1 MMKTKFMK
9 KIVAISLV
17 SVGILTLV
25 ACSSAS
31 SDKSSSES
39 VKVGILQYMEHESLT
54 AAREGFVAELE
65 ANGYKEGEKLVL
77 DYQNAQGDQAN
88 LQTISEQ
95 LIDGNDIV
103 LAIATPAAQSLA
115 TVSTETP
122 ILFTAVTDPL
132 SADLVESI
140 EKPGGLLTGTS
151 DQAPIDKQ
159 VELLGQAV
167 PDAKTVGIL
176 YTTSERNSEVQVEQ
190 AKELFEKA
198 GYKVVVKG
206 ITSTNE
212 VQDAT
217 TSLMK
222 DVDAIFVPTDN
233 TIASTMTL
241 IGELSVEHQIPV
253 IGGSTDMVDEGGLLT
268 YGLGVHQLLPVPR
281 PDLVVYGTTLIGII
295 LIFMGCDIFSKPT
308 KEMQLLENDERNIAI
323 TNASLANAY
332 KVTLTL
338 LVLVLFALVFM
349 GYMSKVV
356 FFSIAGVIAI
366 GQITWV
372 ITARYLDKNTS

>member
-1 MMKTKFMK
+1 MYYKLVK
-9 KIVAISLV
+9 KLATISVASMGL
-17 SVGILTLV
+17 LTLA
-25 ACSSAS
+25 ACSSSSEQAS
-31 SDKSSSES
+31 SDV
-39 VKVGILQYMEHESLT
+39 VKVGVLQYMEHESLT

-103 LAIATPAAQSLA
+103 LAIATPSVQSLA
-115 TVSTETP
+115 TVSNETP
-122 ILFTAVTDPL
+122 IVFTAVTDPL
-132 SADLVESI
+132 SAGLVESI

-190 AKELFEKA
+190 AKELLEKA

-206 ITSTNE
+206 ITSSNE

-222 DVDAIFVPTDN
+222 DVDALFIPTDN
-233 TIASTMTL
+233 TVASTMTM
-241 IGELSVEHQIPV
+241 IGELSVEHKVPV

-268 YGLGVHQLLPVPR
+268 YGTNYEALGRQTAKMAIKIIEGANVSETAVEYPETVSLHVNEEMAQKL
-281 PDLVVYGTTLIGII
+281 GI
-295 LIFMGCDIFSKPT
+295 DTSK
-308 KEMQLLENDERNIAI
+308 
-323 TNASLANAY
+323 LA
-332 KVTLTL
+332 V
-338 LVLVLFALVFM
+338 
-349 GYMSKVV
+349 SE
-356 FFSIAGVIAI
+356 
-366 GQITWV
+366 
-372 ITARYLDKNTS
+372 

>member
-1 MMKTKFMK
+1 MYYKLVK
-9 KIVAISLV
+9 KLATISVASMGL
-17 SVGILTLV
+17 LTLA
-25 ACSSAS
+25 ACSSSSEQAS
-31 SDKSSSES
+31 SDV
-39 VKVGILQYMEHESLT
+39 VKVGVLQYMEHESLT

-103 LAIATPAAQSLA
+103 LAIATPSAQSLA

-122 ILFTAVTDPL
+122 IVFTAVTDPL

-159 VELLGQAV
+159 VELLGQAI
-167 PDAKTVGIL
+167 PAAKTVGIL

-190 AKELFEKA
+190 AKELLEKA

-206 ITSTNE
+206 ITSSNE

-222 DVDAIFVPTDN
+222 DVDALFIPTDN
-233 TIASTMTL
+233 TVASTMTM
-241 IGELSVEHQIPV
+241 IGELSVEHKVPV

-268 YGLGVHQLLPVPR
+268 YGTNYEALGRQTAKMAIKIIEGANVSETAVEYPETVSLHVNEEIAQKL
-281 PDLVVYGTTLIGII
+281 GI
-295 LIFMGCDIFSKPT
+295 DTSK
-308 KEMQLLENDERNIAI
+308 
-323 TNASLANAY
+323 LA
-332 KVTLTL
+332 V
-338 LVLVLFALVFM
+338 
-349 GYMSKVV
+349 SE
-356 FFSIAGVIAI
+356 
-366 GQITWV
+366 
-372 ITARYLDKNTS
+372 

>member
-1 MMKTKFMK
+1 MYYKLVK
-9 KIVAISLV
+9 KLATISVASMGL
-17 SVGILTLV
+17 LTLA
-25 ACSSAS
+25 ACSSSSEQAS
-31 SDKSSSES
+31 SDV
-39 VKVGILQYMEHESLT
+39 VKVGVLQYMEHESLT
-54 AAREGFVAELE
+54 AAREGFVAELA

-103 LAIATPAAQSLA
+103 LAIATPSAQSLA

-122 ILFTAVTDPL
+122 IVFTAVTDPL

-190 AKELFEKA
+190 AKELLEKA

-206 ITSTNE
+206 ITSSNE
-212 VQDAT
+212 VQDAA

-222 DVDAIFVPTDN
+222 DVDALFIPTDN
-233 TIASTMTL
+233 TVASTMTM
-241 IGELSVEHQIPV
+241 IGELSVEHKVPV

-268 YGLGVHQLLPVPR
+268 YGTNYEALGRQTAKMAIKIIEGANVSETAVEYPETVSLHVNEEMAQKL
-281 PDLVVYGTTLIGII
+281 GI
-295 LIFMGCDIFSKPT
+295 DTSK
-308 KEMQLLENDERNIAI
+308 
-323 TNASLANAY
+323 LA
-332 KVTLTL
+332 V
-338 LVLVLFALVFM
+338 
-349 GYMSKVV
+349 SE
-356 FFSIAGVIAI
+356 
-366 GQITWV
+366 
-372 ITARYLDKNTS
+372 

>member
-1 MMKTKFMK
+1 MYYKLVK
-9 KIVAISLV
+9 KLATISVASMGL
-17 SVGILTLV
+17 LTLA
-25 ACSSAS
+25 ACSSSSEQAS
-31 SDKSSSES
+31 SDV
-39 VKVGILQYMEHESLT
+39 VKVGVLQYMEHESLT

-88 LQTISEQ
+88 LQTISEK

-103 LAIATPAAQSLA
+103 LAIATPSAQSLA

-122 ILFTAVTDPL
+122 IVFTAVTDPL

-190 AKELFEKA
+190 AKELLEKA

-206 ITSTNE
+206 ITSSNE

-222 DVDAIFVPTDN
+222 DVDALFIPTDN
-233 TIASTMTL
+233 TVASTMTM
-241 IGELSVEHQIPV
+241 IGELSVEHKVPV

-268 YGLGVHQLLPVPR
+268 YGTNYEALGRQTAKMAIKIIEGANVSETAVEYPETVSLHVNEEMAQKL
-281 PDLVVYGTTLIGII
+281 GI
-295 LIFMGCDIFSKPT
+295 DTSK
-308 KEMQLLENDERNIAI
+308 
-323 TNASLANAY
+323 LA
-332 KVTLTL
+332 V
-338 LVLVLFALVFM
+338 
-349 GYMSKVV
+349 SE
-356 FFSIAGVIAI
+356 
-366 GQITWV
+366 
-372 ITARYLDKNTS
+372 

>member
-1 MMKTKFMK
+1 MYYKLVK
-9 KIVAISLV
+9 KLATISVASMGL
-17 SVGILTLV
+17 LTLA
-25 ACSSAS
+25 ACSSSSEQAS
-31 SDKSSSES
+31 SDV
-39 VKVGILQYMEHESLT
+39 VKVGVLQYMEHESLT
-54 AAREGFVAELE
+54 AAREGFVAELA

-103 LAIATPAAQSLA
+103 LAIATPSAQSLA

-122 ILFTAVTDPL
+122 IVFTAVTDPL

-190 AKELFEKA
+190 AKELLEKA

-206 ITSTNE
+206 ITSSNE

-222 DVDAIFVPTDN
+222 DVDVLFIPTDN
-233 TIASTMTL
+233 TVASTMTM
-241 IGELSVEHQIPV
+241 IGELSVEHKVPV

-268 YGLGVHQLLPVPR
+268 YGTNYEALGRQTAKMAIKIIEGANVSETAVEYPETVSLHVNEEMAQKL
-281 PDLVVYGTTLIGII
+281 GI
-295 LIFMGCDIFSKPT
+295 DTSK
-308 KEMQLLENDERNIAI
+308 
-323 TNASLANAY
+323 LA
-332 KVTLTL
+332 V
-338 LVLVLFALVFM
+338 
-349 GYMSKVV
+349 SE
-356 FFSIAGVIAI
+356 
-366 GQITWV
+366 
-372 ITARYLDKNTS
+372 

>member
-1 MMKTKFMK
+1 MYYKLVK
-9 KIVAISLV
+9 KLATISVASMGL
-17 SVGILTLV
+17 LTLA
-25 ACSSAS
+25 ACSSSSEQAS
-31 SDKSSSES
+31 SDV
-39 VKVGILQYMEHESLT
+39 VKVGVLQYMEHESLT

-95 LIDGNDIV
+95 LIDGSDIV
-103 LAIATPAAQSLA
+103 LAIATPSAQSLA

-122 ILFTAVTDPL
+122 IVFTAVTDPL

-167 PDAKTVGIL
+167 PNAKTVGIL

-190 AKELFEKA
+190 AKELLEKA

-222 DVDAIFVPTDN
+222 DVDALFIPTDN
-233 TIASTMTL
+233 TVASTMTM
-241 IGELSVEHQIPV
+241 IGELSVEHKVPV

-268 YGLGVHQLLPVPR
+268 YGTNYEALGRQTAKMAIKIIEGANVSETAVEYPETVSLHVNEEMAQKL
-281 PDLVVYGTTLIGII
+281 GI
-295 LIFMGCDIFSKPT
+295 DTSK
-308 KEMQLLENDERNIAI
+308 
-323 TNASLANAY
+323 LA
-332 KVTLTL
+332 V
-338 LVLVLFALVFM
+338 
-349 GYMSKVV
+349 SE
-356 FFSIAGVIAI
+356 
-366 GQITWV
+366 
-372 ITARYLDKNTS
+372 

>member
-1 MMKTKFMK
+1 MYYKLVK
-9 KIVAISLV
+9 KLATISVASMGL
-17 SVGILTLV
+17 LTLA
-25 ACSSAS
+25 ACSSSSEQAS
-31 SDKSSSES
+31 SDV
-39 VKVGILQYMEHESLT
+39 VKVGVLQYMEHESLT

-65 ANGYKEGEKLVL
+65 ANGYKEGEKVVL

-103 LAIATPAAQSLA
+103 LAIATPSAQSLA

-122 ILFTAVTDPL
+122 IVFTAVTDPL

-190 AKELFEKA
+190 AKELLEKA

-206 ITSTNE
+206 ITSSNE

-222 DVDAIFVPTDN
+222 DVDALFIPTDN
-233 TIASTMTL
+233 TVASTMTM
-241 IGELSVEHQIPV
+241 IGELSVEHKVPV

-268 YGLGVHQLLPVPR
+268 YGTNYEALGRQTAKMAIKIIEGANVSETAVEYPETVSLHVNEEMAQKL
-281 PDLVVYGTTLIGII
+281 GI
-295 LIFMGCDIFSKPT
+295 DTSK
-308 KEMQLLENDERNIAI
+308 
-323 TNASLANAY
+323 LA
-332 KVTLTL
+332 V
-338 LVLVLFALVFM
+338 
-349 GYMSKVV
+349 SE
-356 FFSIAGVIAI
+356 
-366 GQITWV
+366 
-372 ITARYLDKNTS
+372 

>member
-1 MMKTKFMK
+1 MYYKLVK
-9 KIVAISLV
+9 KLATISVASMGL
-17 SVGILTLV
+17 LTLA
-25 ACSSAS
+25 ACSSSSEQAS
-31 SDKSSSES
+31 SDV
-39 VKVGILQYMEHESLT
+39 VKVGVLQYMEHESLT

-77 DYQNAQGDQAN
+77 DYKNAQGDQAN

-103 LAIATPAAQSLA
+103 LAIATPSAQSLA

-122 ILFTAVTDPL
+122 IVFTAVTDPL

-190 AKELFEKA
+190 AKELLEKA

-206 ITSTNE
+206 ITSSNE

-222 DVDAIFVPTDN
+222 DVDALFIPTDN
-233 TIASTMTL
+233 TVASTMTM
-241 IGELSVEHQIPV
+241 IGELSVEHKVPV

-268 YGLGVHQLLPVPR
+268 YGTNYEALGRQTAKMAIKIIEGANVSETAVEYPETVSLHVNEEMAQKL
-281 PDLVVYGTTLIGII
+281 GI
-295 LIFMGCDIFSKPT
+295 DTSK
-308 KEMQLLENDERNIAI
+308 
-323 TNASLANAY
+323 LA
-332 KVTLTL
+332 V
-338 LVLVLFALVFM
+338 
-349 GYMSKVV
+349 SE
-356 FFSIAGVIAI
+356 
-366 GQITWV
+366 
-372 ITARYLDKNTS
+372 

>member
-1 MMKTKFMK
+1 MYYKLVK
-9 KIVAISLV
+9 KLATISVASMGL
-17 SVGILTLV
+17 LTLA
-25 ACSSAS
+25 ACSSSSEQAS
-31 SDKSSSES
+31 SDV
-39 VKVGILQYMEHESLT
+39 VKVGVLQYMEHESLT

-103 LAIATPAAQSLA
+103 LAIATPSAQSLA

-122 ILFTAVTDPL
+122 IVFTAVTDPL

-190 AKELFEKA
+190 AKELLEKA

-206 ITSTNE
+206 ITSSNE

-222 DVDAIFVPTDN
+222 DVDALFIPTDN
-233 TIASTMTL
+233 TVASTMTM
-241 IGELSVEHQIPV
+241 IGELSVEHKVPV
-253 IGGSTDMVDEGGLLT
+253 ISGSTDMVDEGGLLT
-268 YGLGVHQLLPVPR
+268 YGTNYEALGRQTAKMAIKIIEGANVSETAVEYPETVSLHVNEEMAQKL
-281 PDLVVYGTTLIGII
+281 GI
-295 LIFMGCDIFSKPT
+295 DTSK
-308 KEMQLLENDERNIAI
+308 
-323 TNASLANAY
+323 LA
-332 KVTLTL
+332 V
-338 LVLVLFALVFM
+338 
-349 GYMSKVV
+349 SE
-356 FFSIAGVIAI
+356 
-366 GQITWV
+366 
-372 ITARYLDKNTS
+372 

>member
-1 MMKTKFMK
+1 MYHKLVK
-9 KIVAISLV
+9 KLATISLA
-17 SVGILTLV
+17 SISALTLA
-25 ACSSAS
+25 ACSSS
-31 SDKSSSES
+31 SDQASTET
-39 VKVGILQYMEHESLT
+39 VKVGVLQYMEHESLT
-54 AAREGFVAELE
+54 AVREGFVAELE

-95 LIDGNDIV
+95 LIGGNDLV
-103 LAIATPAAQSLA
+103 LAIATPSAQSLA

-122 ILFTAVTDPL
+122 VLFTAVTDPL

-167 PDAKTVGIL
+167 PDAKIVGIL

-190 AKELFEKA
+190 AKELLEKA

-222 DVDAIFVPTDN
+222 DVDALFIPTDN
-233 TIASTMTL
+233 TVASTMTM
-241 IGELSVEHQIPV
+241 IGDLSVEHKVPV

-268 YGLGVHQLLPVPR
+268 YGTNYEALGRQTAKMAIKIIEGADVSETAVEYPETVSLHVNEEMAQKL
-281 PDLVVYGTTLIGII
+281 GI
-295 LIFMGCDIFSKPT
+295 DT
-308 KEMQLLENDERNIAI
+308 
-323 TNASLANAY
+323 ANLS
-332 KVTLTL
+332 V
-338 LVLVLFALVFM
+338 
-349 GYMSKVV
+349 SE
-356 FFSIAGVIAI
+356 
-366 GQITWV
+366 
-372 ITARYLDKNTS
+372 

>member
-1 MMKTKFMK
+1 MYYKLVK
-9 KIVAISLV
+9 KLATISVASMGL
-17 SVGILTLV
+17 LTLA
-25 ACSSAS
+25 ACSSSSEQAS
-31 SDKSSSES
+31 SDV
-39 VKVGILQYMEHESLT
+39 VKVGVLQYMEHESLT

-103 LAIATPAAQSLA
+103 LAIATPSAQSLA

-122 ILFTAVTDPL
+122 IVFTAVTDPL

-190 AKELFEKA
+190 AKELLEKA

-206 ITSTNE
+206 ITSSNE

-222 DVDAIFVPTDN
+222 DVDALFIPTDN
-233 TIASTMTL
+233 TVASTMTM
-241 IGELSVEHQIPV
+241 IGELSVEHKVPV

-268 YGLGVHQLLPVPR
+268 YGTNYEALGRQTAKMAIKIIEGANVSETAVEYPETVSLHINEEMAQKL
-281 PDLVVYGTTLIGII
+281 GI
-295 LIFMGCDIFSKPT
+295 DTSK
-308 KEMQLLENDERNIAI
+308 
-323 TNASLANAY
+323 LA
-332 KVTLTL
+332 V
-338 LVLVLFALVFM
+338 
-349 GYMSKVV
+349 SE
-356 FFSIAGVIAI
+356 
-366 GQITWV
+366 
-372 ITARYLDKNTS
+372 

>member
-1 MMKTKFMK
+1 MYYKLVK
-9 KIVAISLV
+9 KLATISVASMVL
-17 SVGILTLV
+17 LTLA
-25 ACSSAS
+25 ACSSSSEQAS
-31 SDKSSSES
+31 SDV
-39 VKVGILQYMEHESLT
+39 VKVGVLQYMEHESLT

-103 LAIATPAAQSLA
+103 LAIATPSAQSLA

-122 ILFTAVTDPL
+122 IVFTAVTDPL
-132 SADLVESI
+132 SADLVESS

-190 AKELFEKA
+190 AKELLEKA

-206 ITSTNE
+206 ITSSNE

-222 DVDAIFVPTDN
+222 DVDALFIPTDN
-233 TIASTMTL
+233 TVASTMTM
-241 IGELSVEHQIPV
+241 IGELSVEHKVPV

-268 YGLGVHQLLPVPR
+268 YGTNYEALGRQTAKMAIKIIEGANVSETAVEYPETVSLHVNEEMAQKL
-281 PDLVVYGTTLIGII
+281 GI
-295 LIFMGCDIFSKPT
+295 DTSK
-308 KEMQLLENDERNIAI
+308 
-323 TNASLANAY
+323 LA
-332 KVTLTL
+332 V
-338 LVLVLFALVFM
+338 
-349 GYMSKVV
+349 SE
-356 FFSIAGVIAI
+356 
-366 GQITWV
+366 
-372 ITARYLDKNTS
+372 

>member
-1 MMKTKFMK
+1 MYYKLVK
-9 KIVAISLV
+9 KLATISVASMGL
-17 SVGILTLV
+17 LTLA
-25 ACSSAS
+25 ACSSSSEQAS
-31 SDKSSSES
+31 SDV
-39 VKVGILQYMEHESLT
+39 VKVGVLQYMEHESLT

-103 LAIATPAAQSLA
+103 LAIATPSAQSLA

-122 ILFTAVTDPL
+122 IVFTAVTAPL

-190 AKELFEKA
+190 AKELLEKA

-206 ITSTNE
+206 ITSSNE

-222 DVDAIFVPTDN
+222 DVDAVFVPTDN
-233 TIASTMTL
+233 TVASTMTM
-241 IGELSVEHQIPV
+241 IGELSVEHKVPV

-268 YGLGVHQLLPVPR
+268 YGTNYEALGRQTAKMAIKIIEGANVSETAVEYPETVSLHVNEEMAQKL
-281 PDLVVYGTTLIGII
+281 GI
-295 LIFMGCDIFSKPT
+295 DTSK
-308 KEMQLLENDERNIAI
+308 
-323 TNASLANAY
+323 LA
-332 KVTLTL
+332 V
-338 LVLVLFALVFM
+338 
-349 GYMSKVV
+349 SE
-356 FFSIAGVIAI
+356 
-366 GQITWV
+366 
-372 ITARYLDKNTS
+372 

>member
-1 MMKTKFMK
+1 MYNKLVK
-9 KIVAISLV
+9 KLATVSLASISA
-17 SVGILTLV
+17 LTLA
-25 ACSSAS
+25 ACSSS
-31 SDKSSSES
+31 SDQASTET
-39 VKVGILQYMEHESLT
+39 VKVGVLQYMEHESLT

-65 ANGYKEGEKLVL
+65 ANGYKEGDKLVL

-95 LIDGNDIV
+95 LIGGNDLV
-103 LAIATPAAQSLA
+103 LAIATPSAQSLA

-176 YTTSERNSEVQVEQ
+176 YTTSERNSEVQVDQ
-190 AKELFEKA
+190 AKELLEKA

-217 TSLMK
+217 TSLMQ
-222 DVDAIFVPTDN
+222 DVDAVFVPTDN
-233 TIASTMTL
+233 TVASTMTM
-241 IGELSVEHQIPV
+241 IGELSVEHKVPV

-268 YGLGVHQLLPVPR
+268 YGTNYEALGRQTAKMAIKIIEGAKVSETAVEYPETVSLHVNEEMAKKL
-281 PDLVVYGTTLIGII
+281 GI
-295 LIFMGCDIFSKPT
+295 DTAK
-308 KEMQLLENDERNIAI
+308 
-323 TNASLANAY
+323 
-332 KVTLTL
+332 LT
-338 LVLVLFALVFM
+338 V
-349 GYMSKVV
+349 SE
-356 FFSIAGVIAI
+356 
-366 GQITWV
+366 
-372 ITARYLDKNTS
+372 

>member
-1 MMKTKFMK
+1 MYNKLVK
-9 KIVAISLV
+9 KLATVSLASISA
-17 SVGILTLV
+17 LTLA
-25 ACSSAS
+25 ACSSSSYQAS
-31 SDKSSSES
+31 TET
-39 VKVGILQYMEHESLT
+39 VKVGVLQYMEHESLT

-95 LIDGNDIV
+95 LIGGNDIV
-103 LAIATPAAQSLA
+103 LAIATPSAQSLA

-122 ILFTAVTDPL
+122 IVFTAVTDPL

-190 AKELFEKA
+190 ARELLEKA

-222 DVDAIFVPTDN
+222 DVDALFIPTDN
-233 TIASTMTL
+233 TVASTMTM
-241 IGELSVEHQIPV
+241 IGELSVEHKVPV

-268 YGLGVHQLLPVPR
+268 YGTNYEALGRQTAKMAIKIIEGANVSETAVEYPETVSLHVNEEMAQKL
-281 PDLVVYGTTLIGII
+281 GI
-295 LIFMGCDIFSKPT
+295 DTSK
-308 KEMQLLENDERNIAI
+308 
-323 TNASLANAY
+323 LA
-332 KVTLTL
+332 V
-338 LVLVLFALVFM
+338 
-349 GYMSKVV
+349 SE
-356 FFSIAGVIAI
+356 
-366 GQITWV
+366 
-372 ITARYLDKNTS
+372 

>member
-1 MMKTKFMK
+1 MYYKLVK
-9 KIVAISLV
+9 KLATISVASMGL
-17 SVGILTLV
+17 LTLA
-25 ACSSAS
+25 ACSSSSEQAS
-31 SDKSSSES
+31 SDV
-39 VKVGILQYMEHESLT
+39 VKVGVLQYMEHESLT

-103 LAIATPAAQSLA
+103 LAIATPSAQSLA
-115 TVSTETP
+115 TVSNETP
-122 ILFTAVTDPL
+122 IVFTAVTDPL
-132 SADLVESI
+132 SAGLVESI

-190 AKELFEKA
+190 AKELLEKA

-206 ITSTNE
+206 ITSSNE

-217 TSLMK
+217 TRLMK
-222 DVDAIFVPTDN
+222 DVDALFIPTDN
-233 TIASTMTL
+233 TVASTMTM
-241 IGELSVEHQIPV
+241 IGELSVEHKVPV

-268 YGLGVHQLLPVPR
+268 YGTNYEALGRQTAKMAIKIIEGANVSETAVEYPETVSLHVNEEMAQKL
-281 PDLVVYGTTLIGII
+281 GI
-295 LIFMGCDIFSKPT
+295 DTSK
-308 KEMQLLENDERNIAI
+308 
-323 TNASLANAY
+323 LA
-332 KVTLTL
+332 V
-338 LVLVLFALVFM
+338 
-349 GYMSKVV
+349 SE
-356 FFSIAGVIAI
+356 
-366 GQITWV
+366 
-372 ITARYLDKNTS
+372 

>member
-1 MMKTKFMK
+1 
-9 KIVAISLV
+9 
-17 SVGILTLV
+17 
-25 ACSSAS
+25 
-31 SDKSSSES
+31 
-39 VKVGILQYMEHESLT
+39 
-54 AAREGFVAELE
+54 
-65 ANGYKEGEKLVL
+65 
-77 DYQNAQGDQAN
+77 
-88 LQTISEQ
+88 
-95 LIDGNDIV
+95 
-103 LAIATPAAQSLA
+103 
-115 TVSTETP
+115 
-122 ILFTAVTDPL
+122 
-132 SADLVESI
+132 
-140 EKPGGLLTGTS
+140 LTGTS

-233 TIASTMTL
+233 TIASTMTM

-268 YGLGVHQLLPVPR
+268 YGTNYEALGRQTAKMAIKIIEGADVSETAVEYPETVSLHINEDIAKQL
-281 PDLVVYGTTLIGII
+281 GI
-295 LIFMGCDIFSKPT
+295 DTSK
-308 KEMQLLENDERNIAI
+308 L
-323 TNASLANAY
+323 
-332 KVTLTL
+332 
-338 LVLVLFALVFM
+338 
-349 GYMSKVV
+349 
-356 FFSIAGVIAI
+356 SI
-366 GQITWV
+366 
-372 ITARYLDKNTS
+372 SE

>member
-1 MMKTKFMK
+1 MYYKLVK
-9 KIVAISLV
+9 KLATISVASMGL
-17 SVGILTLV
+17 LTLA
-25 ACSSAS
+25 ACSTSSEQAS
-31 SDKSSSES
+31 SDV
-39 VKVGILQYMEHESLT
+39 VKVGVLQYMEHESLT

-103 LAIATPAAQSLA
+103 LAIATPSAQSLA

-122 ILFTAVTDPL
+122 IVFTAVTDPL

-190 AKELFEKA
+190 AKELLEKA

-222 DVDAIFVPTDN
+222 DVDALFIPTDN
-233 TIASTMTL
+233 TVASTMTM
-241 IGELSVEHQIPV
+241 IGELSVEHKVPV

-268 YGLGVHQLLPVPR
+268 YGTNYEALGRQTAKMAIKIIEGANVSETAVEYPETVSLHVNEEMAQKL
-281 PDLVVYGTTLIGII
+281 GI
-295 LIFMGCDIFSKPT
+295 DTSK
-308 KEMQLLENDERNIAI
+308 
-323 TNASLANAY
+323 LA
-332 KVTLTL
+332 V
-338 LVLVLFALVFM
+338 
-349 GYMSKVV
+349 SE
-356 FFSIAGVIAI
+356 
-366 GQITWV
+366 
-372 ITARYLDKNTS
+372 

>member
-1 MMKTKFMK
+1 MYYKLVK
-9 KIVAISLV
+9 KLATISVASMGL
-17 SVGILTLV
+17 LTLA
-25 ACSSAS
+25 ACSSSSEQAS
-31 SDKSSSES
+31 SDV
-39 VKVGILQYMEHESLT
+39 VKVGVLQYMEHESLT

-103 LAIATPAAQSLA
+103 LAIATPSAQSLA

-122 ILFTAVTDPL
+122 IVFTAVTDPL

-190 AKELFEKA
+190 AKELLEKV

-206 ITSTNE
+206 ITSSNE

-222 DVDAIFVPTDN
+222 DVDALFIPTDN
-233 TIASTMTL
+233 TVASTMTM
-241 IGELSVEHQIPV
+241 IGELSVEHKVPV

-268 YGLGVHQLLPVPR
+268 YGTNYEALGRQTAKMAIKIIEGANVSETAVEYPETVSLHVNEEMAQKL
-281 PDLVVYGTTLIGII
+281 GI
-295 LIFMGCDIFSKPT
+295 DTSK
-308 KEMQLLENDERNIAI
+308 
-323 TNASLANAY
+323 LA
-332 KVTLTL
+332 V
-338 LVLVLFALVFM
+338 
-349 GYMSKVV
+349 SE
-356 FFSIAGVIAI
+356 
-366 GQITWV
+366 
-372 ITARYLDKNTS
+372 

>member
-1 MMKTKFMK
+1 MYYKLVK
-9 KIVAISLV
+9 KLATISVASMGL
-17 SVGILTLV
+17 LTLA
-25 ACSSAS
+25 ACSSSSEQAS
-31 SDKSSSES
+31 SDV
-39 VKVGILQYMEHESLT
+39 VKVGVLQYMEHESLT

-95 LIDGNDIV
+95 LIAGNDIV
-103 LAIATPAAQSLA
+103 LAIATPSAQSLA

-122 ILFTAVTDPL
+122 IVFTAVTDPL

-190 AKELFEKA
+190 AKELLEKA

-206 ITSTNE
+206 ITSSNE

-222 DVDAIFVPTDN
+222 DVDALFIPTDN
-233 TIASTMTL
+233 TVASTMTM
-241 IGELSVEHQIPV
+241 IGELSVEHKVPV

-268 YGLGVHQLLPVPR
+268 YGTNYEALGRQTAKMAIKIIEGANVSETAVEYPETVSLHVNEEMAQKL
-281 PDLVVYGTTLIGII
+281 GI
-295 LIFMGCDIFSKPT
+295 DTSK
-308 KEMQLLENDERNIAI
+308 
-323 TNASLANAY
+323 LA
-332 KVTLTL
+332 V
-338 LVLVLFALVFM
+338 
-349 GYMSKVV
+349 SE
-356 FFSIAGVIAI
+356 
-366 GQITWV
+366 
-372 ITARYLDKNTS
+372 

>member
-1 MMKTKFMK
+1 MYYKLVK
-9 KIVAISLV
+9 KLATISVASMGL
-17 SVGILTLV
+17 LTLA
-25 ACSSAS
+25 ACSSSSEQAS
-31 SDKSSSES
+31 SDV
-39 VKVGILQYMEHESLT
+39 VKVGVLQYMEHESLT

-65 ANGYKEGEKLVL
+65 ENGYKEGEKLVL

-103 LAIATPAAQSLA
+103 LAVATPSAQSLA
-115 TVSTETP
+115 IVSTETP
-122 ILFTAVTDPL
+122 IVFTAVTDPL

-151 DQAPIDKQ
+151 DQAPIDQQ

-190 AKELFEKA
+190 AKELLEKA

-206 ITSTNE
+206 ITSSNE

-222 DVDAIFVPTDN
+222 DVDALFIPTDN
-233 TIASTMTL
+233 TVASTMTM
-241 IGELSVEHQIPV
+241 IGELSVEHKVPV

-268 YGLGVHQLLPVPR
+268 YGTNYEALGRQTAKMAIKIIEGANVSETAVEYPETVSLHVNEEMAQKL
-281 PDLVVYGTTLIGII
+281 GI
-295 LIFMGCDIFSKPT
+295 DTSK
-308 KEMQLLENDERNIAI
+308 
-323 TNASLANAY
+323 LA
-332 KVTLTL
+332 V
-338 LVLVLFALVFM
+338 
-349 GYMSKVV
+349 SE
-356 FFSIAGVIAI
+356 
-366 GQITWV
+366 
-372 ITARYLDKNTS
+372 

>member
-1 MMKTKFMK
+1 MYYKLVK
-9 KIVAISLV
+9 KLATISVASMGL
-17 SVGILTLV
+17 LTLV
-25 ACSSAS
+25 ACSSSSEQAS
-31 SDKSSSES
+31 SDV
-39 VKVGILQYMEHESLT
+39 VKVGVLQYMEHESLT

-88 LQTISEQ
+88 LQTISEK
-95 LIDGNDIV
+95 LIDGNDLV
-103 LAIATPAAQSLA
+103 LAIATPSAQSLA

-122 ILFTAVTDPL
+122 IVFTAVTDPL

-190 AKELFEKA
+190 AKELLEKA

-206 ITSTNE
+206 ITSSNE

-222 DVDAIFVPTDN
+222 DVDALFIPTDN
-233 TIASTMTL
+233 TVASTMTM
-241 IGELSVEHQIPV
+241 IGELSVEHKVPV

-268 YGLGVHQLLPVPR
+268 YGTNYVALGRQTAKMAIKIIEGANVSETAVEYPETVSLHVNEEMAQKL
-281 PDLVVYGTTLIGII
+281 GI
-295 LIFMGCDIFSKPT
+295 DTSK
-308 KEMQLLENDERNIAI
+308 
-323 TNASLANAY
+323 LA
-332 KVTLTL
+332 V
-338 LVLVLFALVFM
+338 
-349 GYMSKVV
+349 SE
-356 FFSIAGVIAI
+356 
-366 GQITWV
+366 
-372 ITARYLDKNTS
+372 

>member
-1 MMKTKFMK
+1 MYYKLVK
-9 KIVAISLV
+9 KLATISVASMGL
-17 SVGILTLV
+17 LTLA
-25 ACSSAS
+25 ACSTSSEQAS
-31 SDKSSSES
+31 SAV
-39 VKVGILQYMEHESLT
+39 VKVGVLQYMEHESLT

-103 LAIATPAAQSLA
+103 LAIATPSAQSLA
-115 TVSTETP
+115 TVSTKTP
-122 ILFTAVTDPL
+122 IVFTAVTDPL

-190 AKELFEKA
+190 ARELLEKA

-222 DVDAIFVPTDN
+222 DVDALFIPTDN
-233 TIASTMTL
+233 TVASTMTM
-241 IGELSVEHQIPV
+241 IGELSVEHKVPV

-268 YGLGVHQLLPVPR
+268 YGTNYEALGRQTAKMAIKIIEGANVSETAVEYPETVSLHVNEEMAQKL
-281 PDLVVYGTTLIGII
+281 GI
-295 LIFMGCDIFSKPT
+295 DTSK
-308 KEMQLLENDERNIAI
+308 
-323 TNASLANAY
+323 LA
-332 KVTLTL
+332 V
-338 LVLVLFALVFM
+338 
-349 GYMSKVV
+349 SE
-356 FFSIAGVIAI
+356 
-366 GQITWV
+366 
-372 ITARYLDKNTS
+372 

>member
-1 MMKTKFMK
+1 MYYKLVK
-9 KIVAISLV
+9 KLATISVASMGL
-17 SVGILTLV
+17 LTLA
-25 ACSSAS
+25 ACSSSSEQAS
-31 SDKSSSES
+31 SDV
-39 VKVGILQYMEHESLT
+39 VKVGVLQYMEHESLT

-103 LAIATPAAQSLA
+103 LAIATPSTQSLA

-122 ILFTAVTDPL
+122 IVFTAVTDPL

-190 AKELFEKA
+190 AKELLEKA

-206 ITSTNE
+206 ITSSNE

-222 DVDAIFVPTDN
+222 DVDALFIPTDN
-233 TIASTMTL
+233 TVASTMTM
-241 IGELSVEHQIPV
+241 IGELSVEHKVPV

-268 YGLGVHQLLPVPR
+268 YGTNYEALGRQTAKMAIKIIEGANVSEIAVEYPETVSLHVNEEMAQKL
-281 PDLVVYGTTLIGII
+281 GI
-295 LIFMGCDIFSKPT
+295 DTSK
-308 KEMQLLENDERNIAI
+308 
-323 TNASLANAY
+323 LA
-332 KVTLTL
+332 V
-338 LVLVLFALVFM
+338 
-349 GYMSKVV
+349 SE
-356 FFSIAGVIAI
+356 
-366 GQITWV
+366 
-372 ITARYLDKNTS
+372 

>member
-1 MMKTKFMK
+1 MYYKLVK
-9 KIVAISLV
+9 KLATISVASMGL
-17 SVGILTLV
+17 LTLA
-25 ACSSAS
+25 ACSSSSEQAS
-31 SDKSSSES
+31 SDV
-39 VKVGILQYMEHESLT
+39 VKVGVLQYMEHESLT

-77 DYQNAQGDQAN
+77 DYQNAQGNQAN

-103 LAIATPAAQSLA
+103 LAIATPSAQSLA

-122 ILFTAVTDPL
+122 IVFTAVTDPL

-190 AKELFEKA
+190 AKELLEKA

-206 ITSTNE
+206 ITSSNE

-222 DVDAIFVPTDN
+222 DVDALFIPTDN
-233 TIASTMTL
+233 TVASTMTM
-241 IGELSVEHQIPV
+241 IGELSVEHKVPV

-268 YGLGVHQLLPVPR
+268 YGTNYEALGRQ
-281 PDLVVYGTTLIGII
+281 TTKMAIKIIEGANVSETAVEYPETVSLHVNEEMAQKLGI
-295 LIFMGCDIFSKPT
+295 DTSK
-308 KEMQLLENDERNIAI
+308 
-323 TNASLANAY
+323 LA
-332 KVTLTL
+332 V
-338 LVLVLFALVFM
+338 
-349 GYMSKVV
+349 SE
-356 FFSIAGVIAI
+356 
-366 GQITWV
+366 
-372 ITARYLDKNTS
+372 

>member
-1 MMKTKFMK
+1 MYYKLVK
-9 KIVAISLV
+9 KLATISVASMGL
-17 SVGILTLV
+17 LTLA
-25 ACSSAS
+25 ACSSSSEQAS
-31 SDKSSSES
+31 SDV
-39 VKVGILQYMEHESLT
+39 VKVGVLQYMEHESLT

-77 DYQNAQGDQAN
+77 DYQNAQGEQAN

-103 LAIATPAAQSLA
+103 LAIATPSAQSLA

-122 ILFTAVTDPL
+122 IVFTAVTDPL
-132 SADLVESI
+132 SADLVETI

-190 AKELFEKA
+190 AKELLEKA

-206 ITSTNE
+206 ITSSNE

-222 DVDAIFVPTDN
+222 DVDALFIPTDN
-233 TIASTMTL
+233 TVASTMTM
-241 IGELSVEHQIPV
+241 IGELSVEHKVPV

-268 YGLGVHQLLPVPR
+268 YGTNYEALGRQTAKMAIKIIEGANVSETAVEYPETVSLHVNEEMAQKL
-281 PDLVVYGTTLIGII
+281 GI
-295 LIFMGCDIFSKPT
+295 DTSK
-308 KEMQLLENDERNIAI
+308 
-323 TNASLANAY
+323 LA
-332 KVTLTL
+332 V
-338 LVLVLFALVFM
+338 
-349 GYMSKVV
+349 SE
-356 FFSIAGVIAI
+356 
-366 GQITWV
+366 
-372 ITARYLDKNTS
+372 

>member
-1 MMKTKFMK
+1 MYYKLVK
-9 KIVAISLV
+9 KLATISVASMGL
-17 SVGILTLV
+17 LTLA
-25 ACSSAS
+25 ACSSSSEQAS
-31 SDKSSSES
+31 SDV
-39 VKVGILQYMEHESLT
+39 VKVGVLQYMEHESLT

-103 LAIATPAAQSLA
+103 LAIATPSAQSLA

-122 ILFTAVTDPL
+122 IVFTAVTDPL

-190 AKELFEKA
+190 AKELLEKA

-206 ITSTNE
+206 IISSNE

-222 DVDAIFVPTDN
+222 DVDALFIPTDN
-233 TIASTMTL
+233 TVASTMTM
-241 IGELSVEHQIPV
+241 IGELSVEHKVPV

-268 YGLGVHQLLPVPR
+268 YGTNYEALGRQTAKMAIKIIEGANVSETAVEYPETVSLHVNEEMAQKL
-281 PDLVVYGTTLIGII
+281 GI
-295 LIFMGCDIFSKPT
+295 DTSK
-308 KEMQLLENDERNIAI
+308 
-323 TNASLANAY
+323 LA
-332 KVTLTL
+332 V
-338 LVLVLFALVFM
+338 
-349 GYMSKVV
+349 SE
-356 FFSIAGVIAI
+356 
-366 GQITWV
+366 
-372 ITARYLDKNTS
+372 

>member
-1 MMKTKFMK
+1 MYYKLVK
-9 KIVAISLV
+9 KLATISVASMGL
-17 SVGILTLV
+17 LTLA
-25 ACSSAS
+25 ACSSSSEQAS
-31 SDKSSSES
+31 SDV
-39 VKVGILQYMEHESLT
+39 VKVGVLQYMEHESLT

-65 ANGYKEGEKLVL
+65 ANGYKEGKKLVL

-103 LAIATPAAQSLA
+103 LAIATPSAQSLA
-115 TVSTETP
+115 IVSTETP
-122 ILFTAVTDPL
+122 IVFTAVTDPL

-190 AKELFEKA
+190 AKELLEKA

-206 ITSTNE
+206 ITSSNE
-212 VQDAT
+212 VQDAA

-222 DVDAIFVPTDN
+222 DVDALFIPTDN
-233 TIASTMTL
+233 TVASTMTM
-241 IGELSVEHQIPV
+241 IGELSVEHKVPV

-268 YGLGVHQLLPVPR
+268 YGTNYEALGRQTAKMAIKIIEGANVSETAVEYPETVSLHVNEEMAQKL
-281 PDLVVYGTTLIGII
+281 GI
-295 LIFMGCDIFSKPT
+295 DTSK
-308 KEMQLLENDERNIAI
+308 
-323 TNASLANAY
+323 LA
-332 KVTLTL
+332 V
-338 LVLVLFALVFM
+338 
-349 GYMSKVV
+349 SE
-356 FFSIAGVIAI
+356 
-366 GQITWV
+366 
-372 ITARYLDKNTS
+372 

>member
-1 MMKTKFMK
+1 MYYKLVK
-9 KIVAISLV
+9 KLATISVASMGL
-17 SVGILTLV
+17 LTLA
-25 ACSSAS
+25 ACSSSSEQAS
-31 SDKSSSES
+31 SDV
-39 VKVGILQYMEHESLT
+39 VKVGVLQYMEHESLT

-77 DYQNAQGDQAN
+77 DYQNAQGDQAI

-103 LAIATPAAQSLA
+103 LAIATPSAQSLA

-122 ILFTAVTDPL
+122 IVFTAVTDPL

-190 AKELFEKA
+190 AKELLEKA

-206 ITSTNE
+206 ITSSNE

-222 DVDAIFVPTDN
+222 DVDALFIPTDN
-233 TIASTMTL
+233 TVASTMTM
-241 IGELSVEHQIPV
+241 IGELSVEHKVPV

-268 YGLGVHQLLPVPR
+268 YGTNYEALGRQTAKMAIKIIEGANVSETAVEYPETVSLHVNEEMAQKL
-281 PDLVVYGTTLIGII
+281 GI
-295 LIFMGCDIFSKPT
+295 DTSK
-308 KEMQLLENDERNIAI
+308 
-323 TNASLANAY
+323 LA
-332 KVTLTL
+332 V
-338 LVLVLFALVFM
+338 
-349 GYMSKVV
+349 SE
-356 FFSIAGVIAI
+356 
-366 GQITWV
+366 
-372 ITARYLDKNTS
+372 

>member
-1 MMKTKFMK
+1 MYYKLVK
-9 KIVAISLV
+9 KLATISVASMGL
-17 SVGILTLV
+17 LTLA
-25 ACSSAS
+25 ACSSSSEQAS
-31 SDKSSSES
+31 SDV
-39 VKVGILQYMEHESLT
+39 VKVGVLQYMEHESLT

-103 LAIATPAAQSLA
+103 LAIATPSTQSLA

-122 ILFTAVTDPL
+122 IVFTAVTDPL

-190 AKELFEKA
+190 AKELLEKA

-206 ITSTNE
+206 ITSSNE

-222 DVDAIFVPTDN
+222 DVDALFIPTDN
-233 TIASTMTL
+233 TVASTMTM
-241 IGELSVEHQIPV
+241 IGELSVEHKVPV

-268 YGLGVHQLLPVPR
+268 YGTNYEALGRQTAKMAIKIIEGANVSETAVEYPETVSLHVNEEMAQKL
-281 PDLVVYGTTLIGII
+281 GI
-295 LIFMGCDIFSKPT
+295 DTSK
-308 KEMQLLENDERNIAI
+308 
-323 TNASLANAY
+323 LA
-332 KVTLTL
+332 V
-338 LVLVLFALVFM
+338 
-349 GYMSKVV
+349 SE
-356 FFSIAGVIAI
+356 
-366 GQITWV
+366 
-372 ITARYLDKNTS
+372 

>member
-1 MMKTKFMK
+1 MYYKLVK
-9 KIVAISLV
+9 KLATISVASMGL
-17 SVGILTLV
+17 LTLA
-25 ACSSAS
+25 ACSSSSEQAS
-31 SDKSSSES
+31 SDV
-39 VKVGILQYMEHESLT
+39 VKVGVLQYMEHESLT
-54 AAREGFVAELE
+54 AARKGFVAELE

-103 LAIATPAAQSLA
+103 LAIATPSAQSLA

-122 ILFTAVTDPL
+122 IVFTAVTDPL

-190 AKELFEKA
+190 AKELLEKA

-206 ITSTNE
+206 ITSSNE

-222 DVDAIFVPTDN
+222 DVDALFIPTDN
-233 TIASTMTL
+233 TVASTMTM
-241 IGELSVEHQIPV
+241 IGELSVEHKVPV

-268 YGLGVHQLLPVPR
+268 YGTNYEALGRQTAKMAIKIIEGANVSETAVEYPETVSLHVNEEMAQKL
-281 PDLVVYGTTLIGII
+281 GI
-295 LIFMGCDIFSKPT
+295 DTSK
-308 KEMQLLENDERNIAI
+308 
-323 TNASLANAY
+323 LA
-332 KVTLTL
+332 V
-338 LVLVLFALVFM
+338 
-349 GYMSKVV
+349 SE
-356 FFSIAGVIAI
+356 
-366 GQITWV
+366 
-372 ITARYLDKNTS
+372 

>member
-1 MMKTKFMK
+1 MYYKLVK
-9 KIVAISLV
+9 KLATISVASMGL
-17 SVGILTLV
+17 LTLA
-25 ACSSAS
+25 ACSSSSEQAS
-31 SDKSSSES
+31 SDV
-39 VKVGILQYMEHESLT
+39 VKVGVLQYMGHESLT

-103 LAIATPAAQSLA
+103 LAIATPSTQSLA

-122 ILFTAVTDPL
+122 IVFTAVTDPL

-190 AKELFEKA
+190 AKELLEKA

-206 ITSTNE
+206 ITSSNE

-222 DVDAIFVPTDN
+222 DVDALFIPTDN
-233 TIASTMTL
+233 TVASTMTM
-241 IGELSVEHQIPV
+241 IGELSVEHKVPV

-268 YGLGVHQLLPVPR
+268 YGTNYEALGRQTAKMAIKIIEGANVSETAVEYPETVSLHVNEEMAQKL
-281 PDLVVYGTTLIGII
+281 GI
-295 LIFMGCDIFSKPT
+295 DTSK
-308 KEMQLLENDERNIAI
+308 
-323 TNASLANAY
+323 LA
-332 KVTLTL
+332 V
-338 LVLVLFALVFM
+338 
-349 GYMSKVV
+349 SE
-356 FFSIAGVIAI
+356 
-366 GQITWV
+366 
-372 ITARYLDKNTS
+372 

>member
-1 MMKTKFMK
+1 MYYKLVK
-9 KIVAISLV
+9 KLATISVASMGL
-17 SVGILTLV
+17 LTLA
-25 ACSSAS
+25 ACSSSSEQAS
-31 SDKSSSES
+31 SDV
-39 VKVGILQYMEHESLT
+39 VKVGVLQYMEHESLT

-65 ANGYKEGEKLVL
+65 ANGYKEGKKLVL

-103 LAIATPAAQSLA
+103 LAIATPSAQSLA
-115 TVSTETP
+115 IVSTETP
-122 ILFTAVTDPL
+122 IVFTAVTDPL

-167 PDAKTVGIL
+167 PDAKKVGIL

-190 AKELFEKA
+190 AKELLEKA

-206 ITSTNE
+206 ITSSNE

-222 DVDAIFVPTDN
+222 DVDALFIPTDN
-233 TIASTMTL
+233 TVASTMTM
-241 IGELSVEHQIPV
+241 IGELSVEHKVPV

-268 YGLGVHQLLPVPR
+268 YGTNYVALGRQTAKMAIKIIEGANVSETAVEYPETVSLHVNEEMAQKL
-281 PDLVVYGTTLIGII
+281 GI
-295 LIFMGCDIFSKPT
+295 DTSK
-308 KEMQLLENDERNIAI
+308 
-323 TNASLANAY
+323 LA
-332 KVTLTL
+332 V
-338 LVLVLFALVFM
+338 
-349 GYMSKVV
+349 SE
-356 FFSIAGVIAI
+356 
-366 GQITWV
+366 
-372 ITARYLDKNTS
+372 